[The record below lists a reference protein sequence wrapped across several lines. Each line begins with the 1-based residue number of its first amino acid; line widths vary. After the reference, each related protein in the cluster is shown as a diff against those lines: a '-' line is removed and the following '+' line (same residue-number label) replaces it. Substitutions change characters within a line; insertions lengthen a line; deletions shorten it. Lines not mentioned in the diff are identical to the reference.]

1 MTQNYPIQIRF
12 CDLDALGHINNAV
25 FINYIETARVQWL
38 KELKLKHVTRSGK
51 IPLILARTEID
62 YLQPAFLDSKLHIEL
77 TLGKLGNK
85 SFHLDYLI
93 KDHTKE
99 VAKASSVQVWY
110 DYEKNT
116 SIPIPANVR
125 HIFEQNKINT
135 Q

>member
-1 MTQNYPIQIRF
+1 MKQHYPIQIRF
-12 CDLDALGHINNAV
+12 CDLDSLGHINNAV

-38 KELKLKHVTRSGK
+38 NELELEHITHSGK

-77 TLGKLGNK
+77 TLGKIGNK
-85 SFHLDYLI
+85 SFHLNYLI
-93 KDHTKE
+93 KDQTKE

-110 DYEKNT
+110 DYEKKS
-116 SIPIPANVR
+116 SIPIPSKVR